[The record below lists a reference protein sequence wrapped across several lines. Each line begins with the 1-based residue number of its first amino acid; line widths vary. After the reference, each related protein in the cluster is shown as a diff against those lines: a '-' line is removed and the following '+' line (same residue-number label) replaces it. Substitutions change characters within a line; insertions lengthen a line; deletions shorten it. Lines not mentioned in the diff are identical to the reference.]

1 MNAEKPQKPLKK
13 QAKPLKKPMTRS
25 VKHRIGFYMIL
36 FNGLILML
44 VSFIVANLFVQQ
56 ILTEENDRAKIA
68 ATKVIQSDFQK
79 LESDLNIL
87 SILLGTSSSDE
98 TTLDQIKRI
107 SHFPTLAKSLDE
119 GSLYGV
125 YFIDKNF
132 SKDSFLQIY
141 QRQTA
146 PPPPGASSNE
156 PTQLSKQEILNET
169 LKTVYKYASFVSGQ
183 DHFMFVVDKE
193 MMAPRKISNNPEI
206 LAKDLLW
213 VKPIFNTQKEVE
225 GFIFVIVDANNQGLF
240 SELAELNNIANFSVT
255 NKDSGVIL
263 YSWKNRK
270 EARDSF
276 QNLPVISLEIK
287 MANSTSIISGNLVSS
302 QQRNLLIIMPWVVF
316 AFMAGITG
324 LILLYLWRSEKTA
337 LSLAKVNMMLE
348 QKNLQLGN
356 ESGERER
363 LNNILR
369 KAERENKAII
379 NAISDV
385 IFEVSLNGT
394 ILFLNEAWFKITGIT
409 VQQVLGANLFDYLHP
424 KDQQEQ
430 KKSVSQMIKGLRGGY
445 RVMTSIKTKDNK
457 FRAVEMAVSMIRMDE
472 NRSMRV
478 VGSFTDMEER
488 QKAEWALME
497 AERKYRSIWENAGHG
512 IYQAKLEGTILSAN
526 PSVARIFGFE
536 TPEIMMREVKNAH
549 IELFINPNE
558 RLKNLKNL
566 IEDRIQDVMEYQ
578 AIRINGE
585 KIWVQETIRPVF
597 DERGNLVYFEGSIED
612 ITKRKDAELQLQ
624 DAKRESDIAN
634 RAKSEFLANMS
645 HELRTPL
652 NSIIGFSEIIRNE
665 VFGPIEPKSYWEYA
679 RDIHDSGKHLLSI
692 INQILDI
699 SRIDAGERDL
709 RETRVDMKKIV
720 KSTLD
725 LMIPKIKEAGLL
737 LPEPDLS
744 AFTYM
749 IAEEAAIRQMLTN
762 LLSNAIKF
770 TPEGGHVSVSGE
782 VDSAGELRI
791 SVTDTGIGLDDFEIE
806 RVTSKFGTVD
816 GRLNKSAYGL
826 GLGLSLVHS
835 LMRLHGGRVEIIS
848 QKGIGT
854 TVTLVFPRTRID
866 QAN

>member
-1 MNAEKPQKPLKK
+1 MEAEKPQKNSKK
-13 QAKPLKKPMTRS
+13 SIPKIKKPMERS
-25 VKHRIGFYMIL
+25 VKNRIGFYVILVNGMIMM
-36 FNGLILML
+36 F
-44 VSFIVANLFVQQ
+44 VAFIVANLFVQQ
-56 ILTEENDRAKIA
+56 ILTEENERARVA

-79 LESDLNIL
+79 LENDLNIL
-87 SILLGTSSSDE
+87 SILLGASGANESVTDE
-98 TTLDQIKRI
+98 IKRI
-107 SHFPTLAKSLDE
+107 SNFPPLAKSLDE
-119 GSLYGV
+119 GILYGV
-125 YFIDKNF
+125 YYIDSQF
-132 SKDSFLQIY
+132 SKGSFAQIY
-141 QRQTA
+141 QHQFS
-146 PPPPGASSNE
+146 ASSLGKVVDQGHN
-156 PTQLSKQEILNET
+156 LSREDILNEG
-169 LKTVYKYASFVSGQ
+169 LKTIYKYASYIASQ
-183 DHFMFVVDKE
+183 DHFMFIVDRDLMKARRINE
-193 MMAPRKISNNPEI
+193 SPEI
-206 LAKDLLW
+206 FAKDLLW
-213 VKPIFNTQKEVE
+213 AKPVYNDRKVLEGYIFA
-225 GFIFVIVDANNQGLF
+225 IVNASHQGLF
-240 SELAELNNIANFSVT
+240 SELAEFKNIANFSVI
-255 NKDSGVIL
+255 NKDSGVVL
-263 YSWKNRK
+263 YSWKNK
-270 EARDSF
+270 DLAPAGTGGI
-276 QNLPVISLEIK
+276 PVMMLEIK
-287 MANSTSIISGNLVSS
+287 MANTTSIITGNLVST
-302 QQRNLLIIMPWVVF
+302 QQRDLLIFMPWAAL
-316 AFMAGITG
+316 AFIGGIVG
-324 LILLYLWRSEKTA
+324 LILLHLTRSEKNAT
-337 LSLAKVNMMLE
+337 SLAKVNLMLE
-348 QKNLQLGN
+348 HKNLQLGN
-356 ESGERER
+356 EIHERER
-363 LNNILR
+363 LNNVLR

-385 IFEVSLNGT
+385 IFEISLNGT
-394 ILFLNEAWFKITGIT
+394 ILFLNEAWFKITGLA

-445 RVMTSIKTKDNK
+445 RVMTSIKTRDNK

-512 IYQAKLEGTILSAN
+512 IYQVKFEGGIISAN
-526 PSVARIFGFE
+526 PSIARIFGFE
-536 TPEIMMREVKNAH
+536 TPEMMMREIKNAH
-549 IELFINPNE
+549 LELFIDPNE
-558 RLKNLKNL
+558 RIKHLRNLT
-566 IEDRIQDVMEYQ
+566 EDRIQDVLECQ
-578 AIRINGE
+578 GIRKNGE
-585 KIWVQETIRPVF
+585 KFWVQETIRPVF
-597 DERGNLVYFEGSIED
+597 DERDNLIYFEGSVED
-612 ITKRKDAELQLQ
+612 ITKRKDAEIQLH

-665 VFGPIEPKSYWEYA
+665 VFGPVEPKSYWEYA

-709 RETRVDMKKIV
+709 RETRIDLQKVI

-725 LMIPKIKEAGLL
+725 LMVPKIKEAALIL
-737 LPEPDLS
+737 TEPDLS
-744 AFTYM
+744 EFTY
-749 IAEEAAIRQMLTN
+749 IIGEETAIRQMLTN
-762 LLSNAIKF
+762 IISNAIKF
-770 TPEGGHVSVSGE
+770 TPEGGHISLSGE

-854 TVTLVFPRTRID
+854 TVTLVFPRVRLE
-866 QAN
+866 QAK

>member
-1 MNAEKPQKPLKK
+1 
-13 QAKPLKKPMTRS
+13 MTRS

-87 SILLGTSSSDE
+87 SILLGTSSTEESA
-98 TTLDQIKRI
+98 LDQIKRI
-107 SHFPTLAKSLDE
+107 SNLPTLAKSLDE

-125 YFIDKNF
+125 YFIDKAF

-146 PPPPGASSNE
+146 PPPLSSSSNQ
-156 PTQLSKQEILNET
+156 PMQLSKQEILNET
-169 LKTVYKYASFVSGQ
+169 LKTVYKYANFASGQ

-240 SELAELNNIANFSVT
+240 SELAELNNIANFSVI

-263 YSWKNRK
+263 YSWTNKK
-270 EARDSF
+270 DVWDSF

-337 LSLAKVNMMLE
+337 LSLAKVNLMLE

-394 ILFLNEAWFKITGIT
+394 ILFLNEAWFKITGLM

-549 IELFINPNE
+549 MELFINPNE

-725 LMIPKIKEAGLL
+725 LMIPKIKEANLL
-737 LPEPDLS
+737 IPEPDLS

-854 TVTLVFPRTRID
+854 TVTLVFPRIRID